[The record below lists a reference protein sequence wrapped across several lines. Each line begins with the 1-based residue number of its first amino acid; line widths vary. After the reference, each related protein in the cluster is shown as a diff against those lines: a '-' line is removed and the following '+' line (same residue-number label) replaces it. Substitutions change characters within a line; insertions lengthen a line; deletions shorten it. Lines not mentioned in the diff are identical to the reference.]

1 MDFMN
6 KTQPLSRIVLLF
18 STEVFSEE
26 DQPGVNMN
34 TAISELSSRHKSRPT
49 SEKPTTVKTHVSS
62 NCASHT
68 ISATPSKGTIANPP
82 HASTSDATSTRHV
95 KSLSKSNGT
104 TPSVSRQSNKTLNG
118 SLEHRTGC
126 GPGQRN
132 VSRSHSIGTN
142 SLRKQPGGHGTSKIV
157 KQGHDVLKPSSSLP
171 PSLSSSSSSSA
182 VAEAATTTTSTP
194 GVVSAHAGRSHSTRK
209 KVQERRKRLSKSPHS

>member
-1 MDFMN
+1 MN

-26 DQPGVNMN
+26 EQPGVDMN
-34 TAISELSSRHKSRPT
+34 AAISEVSSRHKSRPAPERST
-49 SEKPTTVKTHVSS
+49 IVKTHVSS

-68 ISATPSKGTIANPP
+68 ISSTPSKGTMANSP

-104 TPSVSRQSNKTLNG
+104 TPSVSYQSNKTLNC

-126 GPGQRN
+126 DFGHRS

-142 SLRKQPGGHGTSKIV
+142 SLRKQQGGHGTSRIV
-157 KQGHDVLKPSSSLP
+157 KQGHGVLKPSSSLP

-209 KVQERRKRLSKSPHS
+209 KAQERRKRLSKSPHS